1 MYFKTV
7 EIMGITD
14 MYILNSIGE
23 ASPRPPTSKG
33 YRIFIQRCEEVT
45 GDVAG
50 PPKTIS
56 TFLSSF
62 FLTGVEHSLKS
73 STRASTCRINQKD
86 FEYKQRRWSLIEI
99 WGFLFQSVT
108 YKPLGFP
115 FPQNV
120 NFIHPPHK
128 FRYHRPHEL
137 PNWSNWYVH

>member
-1 MYFKTV
+1 
-7 EIMGITD
+7 MGITD

-23 ASPRPPTSKG
+23 ASPLPLTSKG

-86 FEYKQRRWSLIEI
+86 LNINKEDDPSLRFEAFCFNQLLTSHLVFHFLKMSISFILHISSGIIGHMNYPTDLIDMSTRI
-99 WGFLFQSVT
+99 
-108 YKPLGFP
+108 
-115 FPQNV
+115 
-120 NFIHPPHK
+120 
-128 FRYHRPHEL
+128 
-137 PNWSNWYVH
+137 